1 MIPLDWFIKT
11 NFGLDDTLIYSEIR
25 NEFLLRSSTIQS
37 NKDHL
42 QEPSLC
48 ERSIHRA
55 DNSELKSFLN
65 GSVIVKL
72 VVESSHNHKNSVEL
86 DETLIRE
93 LTISD
98 IHLNHFFTIR

>member
-1 MIPLDWFIKT
+1 MIPLDWFIKSKI
-11 NFGLDDTLIYSEIR
+11 GLDDTLIYSEIR
-25 NEFLLRSSTIQS
+25 NKFLLRSSTIQS

-65 GSVIVKL
+65 GSVIIKL
-72 VVESSHNHKNSVEL
+72 VVECSHNHQYCVEL
-86 DETLIRE
+86 DQRFIRQ
-93 LTISD
+93 LSISD
-98 IHLNHFFTIR
+98 IHFNHLL